1 MNKVCCAPDLCKKA
15 LGTTAK
21 CIDDTDK
28 CDGSVSNDLCPGGV
42 RCCAPAT
49 DYPPV
54 GQLAA
59 ASGAVSG
66 WACDKV
72 CFVFY
77 LLFLKFH
84 FSILFFFSCRT
95 RLIHR
100 LMFIFTWTNQLAV
113 AWVRRCVARVLIVS
127 AKRRAAST
135 RRNAA
140 ALATARSASNS
151 IGRTLKAPRKLL
163 ANKST
168 FTLTPLTKVNLFVF
182 EKCYDF

>member
-1 MNKVCCAPDLCKKA
+1 MCCAPDLCKKA

-72 CFVFY
+72 CFVFSF
-77 LLFLKFH
+77 LFLNFQ
-84 FSILFFFSCRT
+84 FYFFFRVE
-95 RLIHR
+95 
-100 LMFIFTWTNQLAV
+100 LA
-113 AWVRRCVARVLIVS
+113 
-127 AKRRAAST
+127 
-135 RRNAA
+135 
-140 ALATARSASNS
+140 
-151 IGRTLKAPRKLL
+151 
-163 ANKST
+163 
-168 FTLTPLTKVNLFVF
+168 
-182 EKCYDF
+182 